1 MRTNQPVADAETSNV
16 AGGNEGITQAI
27 ELSNGSAHS
36 TGAEA
41 QAQVRARTSSR
52 CRAPVQRFANNIC
65 VCACDWKQSMGLV
78 CASGCNCANSISMQ
92 EEEKALKVC
101 GLDTDVESWGVEWSQ
116 NEIWNVETLS
126 QPSEGLRSCK
136 QPAMR
141 EKNSGSYISRCIRRR
156 YHCNHCNTPS
166 HII

>member
-1 MRTNQPVADAETSNV
+1 MFFSDV
-16 AGGNEGITQAI
+16 
-27 ELSNGSAHS
+27 
-36 TGAEA
+36 
-41 QAQVRARTSSR
+41 
-52 CRAPVQRFANNIC
+52 
-65 VCACDWKQSMGLV
+65 
-78 CASGCNCANSISMQ
+78 SMQ

-141 EKNSGSYISRCIRRR
+141 ENNSGSYISRCIRRR